1 MLKDWVAE
9 DLFLNILT
17 IKPVSVVNRLLDY
30 DSFSWILSAIDSF
43 ILLLLIANNISG
55 EKIDGCAR
63 LWSPYCMAVSHSR
76 NVIALLIA
84 DDYDFSGLDEMC
96 RNYVSCSFAITG
108 TREMFHLFLG

>member
-1 MLKDWVAE
+1 
-9 DLFLNILT
+9 
-17 IKPVSVVNRLLDY
+17 
-30 DSFSWILSAIDSF
+30 
-43 ILLLLIANNISG
+43 
-55 EKIDGCAR
+55 
-63 LWSPYCMAVSHSR
+63 MAVSHSR